1 MENAKHQS
9 VQEVR
14 EQRLSVGTKAI
25 FGMGDYLNTVTYG
38 MIAAFLMAFL
48 TDTIMIPMAAV
59 TAIMSLSK
67 LWDAVNDPIIGVIID
82 KSRSRWG
89 VYRPW
94 VLFGAIPFAISNI
107 IIWAPIGHWSEG
119 AKIGYVS
126 VVYCLY
132 MVFFTAYHI
141 AYGSLGG
148 TMTQN
153 TDDRGSLYGYRLG
166 TSQLLFWLLT
176 VLWLPAVNLLMSKG
190 GLAQDKAYFT
200 AAILFTLPGILF
212 AFLLFKR
219 AKEVV
224 EPPKS
229 TKLPAK
235 DLWHFVSR
243 NPALIM
249 CMVGQFVCGIYAYG
263 RQTVMMY
270 YFTYYA
276 GNANLFTLYNFIS
289 IGCGIAGPFTA
300 PFLMNKIGNKGK
312 VVAIGAIGSGALFCA
327 MYFINAG
334 TNPVLFYLFAGI
346 SGYLNG
352 LISASLYA
360 CMLDTIEVGQ
370 LKTGIR
376 ASAFAVSM
384 CHFANKLGMTLSTA
398 GVGAVLAAL
407 GFAANQTQN
416 AAVTGWIN
424 NFFTWAPGIIGVAV
438 GIAFL
443 FYKLDRESYYQ
454 VLEQLKARDE

>member
-200 AAILFTLPGILF
+200 AAILFMLPGMLF
-212 AFLLFKR
+212 AVLLFK
-219 AKEVV
+219 
-224 EPPKS
+224 
-229 TKLPAK
+229 
-235 DLWHFVSR
+235 
-243 NPALIM
+243 
-249 CMVGQFVCGIYAYG
+249 
-263 RQTVMMY
+263 
-270 YFTYYA
+270 
-276 GNANLFTLYNFIS
+276 
-289 IGCGIAGPFTA
+289 IG
-300 PFLMNKIGNKGK
+300 
-312 VVAIGAIGSGALFCA
+312 
-327 MYFINAG
+327 
-334 TNPVLFYLFAGI
+334 
-346 SGYLNG
+346 
-352 LISASLYA
+352 
-360 CMLDTIEVGQ
+360 
-370 LKTGIR
+370 R
-376 ASAFAVSM
+376 AS
-384 CHFANKLGMTLSTA
+384 
-398 GVGAVLAAL
+398 
-407 GFAANQTQN
+407 
-416 AAVTGWIN
+416 
-424 NFFTWAPGIIGVAV
+424 
-438 GIAFL
+438 
-443 FYKLDRESYYQ
+443 
-454 VLEQLKARDE
+454 